1 MTIYEYKP
9 EKNLSRIFGLM
20 IIFIALAAALFFTP
34 ILLPSVLFHWAF
46 QFLGTVAVVAVIYL
60 LARYVAK
67 SFVYAVI
74 DEDGQFDFT
83 VTELANGGK
92 KVTTVCRVAIA
103 NITEL
108 HVFDMSDPE
117 QKLREK
123 EMISA
128 ARHESRKAYDYC
140 ADMKT
145 SPVCIL
151 LLEECGEPLL
161 IRIASDAKL
170 VEILEGTRKV

>member
-1 MTIYEYKP
+1 MNIYEYRP
-9 EKNLSRIFGLM
+9 EKNMTRIFGVM
-20 IIFIALAAALFFTP
+20 IIFISLAAALFFTP
-34 ILLPSVLFHWAF
+34 LLLPSLPFHWAF
-46 QFLGTVAVVAVIYL
+46 QLLGAVALVAVIYL
-60 LARYVAK
+60 LTRYVAK
-67 SFVYAVI
+67 SFVYAVLE
-74 DEDGQFDFT
+74 DDGQLDFT

-117 QKLREK
+117 QRLREK
-123 EMISA
+123 EMICA
-128 ARHESRKAYDYC
+128 ARHEARKAYDYC

-161 IRIASDAKL
+161 IRIASDARL
-170 VEILEGTRKV
+170 VELLGTER

>member
-1 MTIYEYKP
+1 MTVYEYRP
-9 EKNLSRIFGLM
+9 EKNNTRIFGIMM
-20 IIFIALAAALFFTP
+20 IMLSLGAAFFFTP
-34 ILLPSVLFHWAF
+34 IIAPAVPFHWLF
-46 QFLGTVAVVAVIYL
+46 QLLGVVAIIAVIYL
-60 LARYVAK
+60 LTRYVAK

-74 DEDGQFDFT
+74 EDDGQLDFT
-83 VTELANGGK
+83 VTELTNGGRK
-92 KVTTVCRVAIA
+92 AITVCRVAIS

-108 HVFDMSDPE
+108 HVFDMNDPE

-123 EMISA
+123 EMISTA
-128 ARHESRKAYDYC
+128 HHESRKAYDYC

-161 IRIASDAKL
+161 IKIAADDRLCSLLGGEK
-170 VEILEGTRKV
+170 

>member
-1 MTIYEYKP
+1 MNIYEYRP
-9 EKNLSRIFGLM
+9 EKNLTRIFGVM
-20 IIFIALAAALFFTP
+20 IILISLAAALFFTP
-34 ILLPSVLFHWAF
+34 LIFPSVPFHWAF
-46 QFLGTVAVVAVIYL
+46 QLLGTVAVVAVIYL
-60 LARYVAK
+60 LTRYVAK

-74 DEDGQFDFT
+74 EDDGQLDFT
-83 VTELANGGK
+83 VTELTNGGRK
-92 KVTTVCRVAIA
+92 AITVCRVAIA

-108 HVFDMSDPE
+108 HVFDMNDPE

-123 EMISA
+123 EMISTA
-128 ARHESRKAYDYC
+128 HHESRKAYDYC

-161 IRIASDAKL
+161 IKIAAEDRLCSLLGGEK
-170 VEILEGTRKV
+170 

>member
-1 MTIYEYKP
+1 MNIYEYRP
-9 EKNLSRIFGLM
+9 EKNMTRIFGAM
-20 IIFIALAAALFFTP
+20 IILISLAAALFFTP
-34 ILLPSVLFHWAF
+34 LLLPSVPFHWAF
-46 QFLGTVAVVAVIYL
+46 QLLGTVAIVAVIYL

-67 SFVYAVI
+67 SFAYAVI
-74 DEDGQFDFT
+74 EDDGQLDFT
-83 VTELANGGK
+83 VTELANGGR

-103 NITEL
+103 NIAEL
-108 HVFDMSDPE
+108 HVFDMNDPE

-123 EMISA
+123 EMIST

-170 VEILEGTRKV
+170 VELLGGER

>member
-1 MTIYEYKP
+1 MNIYEYRP
-9 EKNLSRIFGLM
+9 EKNLTRIFGAM
-20 IIFIALAAALFFTP
+20 IILISLAAALFFTP
-34 ILLPSVLFHWAF
+34 LIFPGVPFHWAF
-46 QFLGTVAVVAVIYL
+46 QLLGTVDVVAAIYL
-60 LARYVAK
+60 LTRYVAK

-74 DEDGQFDFT
+74 EDDGQLDFT
-83 VTELANGGK
+83 VTELANGGR

-103 NITEL
+103 NISEL
-108 HVFDMSDPE
+108 HVFDMNDPE

-123 EMISA
+123 EMISSA
-128 ARHESRKAYDYC
+128 HHESRKAYDYC

-161 IRIASDAKL
+161 IKIASDAKL
-170 VEILEGTRKV
+170 IELLGGER

>member
-1 MTIYEYKP
+1 MPGITIQKKSLIGKVIFERLC
-9 EKNLSRIFGLM
+9 NSRPL
-20 IIFIALAAALFFTP
+20 
-34 ILLPSVLFHWAF
+34 
-46 QFLGTVAVVAVIYL
+46 
-60 LARYVAK
+60 
-67 SFVYAVI
+67 
-74 DEDGQFDFT
+74 FDFT